1 MKNKNTKKLFSAL
14 GGIYAGINFFLLLL
28 FYIPVYILGV
38 ESSTWYDG
46 WYYSSRIITS
56 FVEFLMP
63 VPFAVILFFKAREE
77 RFWQL
82 AHKALYFALPKIA
95 YILPYYYLYSLSY
108 GYDSLEGLLISL
120 GVTAVSVVIA
130 DLHILLLY
138 FVIGFTAR
146 RIAAAKMRATLPHS
160 YEKKPL
166 YAIEAEFGREIEH
179 DLDECIDKRGVF
191 DIQLPFVG
199 AIFAASLVEFTYSL
213 LSEIATTVSYLLECA
228 GDYRLDEIIYIVVCF
243 TLILVE
249 LFAAHALGYFAKI
262 FITEKYK
269 STDETEIYD
278 GNI

>member
-1 MKNKNTKKLFSAL
+1 MKNKSTKRLFSAL
-14 GGIYAGINFFLLLL
+14 GGIYAGVNLFLLLL
-28 FYIPVYILGV
+28 FYIPVYVLEV
-38 ESSTWYDG
+38 EMSTWYDG

-63 VPFAVILFFKAREE
+63 VPFAVILFFNARED
-77 RFWQL
+77 RFRQL

-120 GVTAVSVVIA
+120 GVTVGSIVIS

-146 RIAAAKMRATLPHS
+146 RITASKMKATLPRS
-160 YEKKPL
+160 YDKKPL
-166 YAIEAEFGREIEH
+166 GAIEAEFEREIEH
-179 DLDECIDKRGVF
+179 DLEESIHKRGIF
-191 DIQLPFVG
+191 DIQLPFIG
-199 AIFAASLVEFTYSL
+199 AIFAASFVEFTYSL
-213 LSEIATTVSYLLECA
+213 LSEIASTVSYLLECA
-228 GDYRLDEIIYIVVCF
+228 GDYRIDEIVYIVVCF
-243 TLILVE
+243 TLILIE
-249 LFAAHALGYFAKI
+249 LFASHALGYFAKI